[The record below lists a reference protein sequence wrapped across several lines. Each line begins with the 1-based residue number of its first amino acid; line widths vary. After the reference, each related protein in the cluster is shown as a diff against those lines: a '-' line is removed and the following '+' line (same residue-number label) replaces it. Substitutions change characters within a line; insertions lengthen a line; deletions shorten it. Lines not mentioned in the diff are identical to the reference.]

1 MMLQDPAEIDE
12 LPKSGIAILRDVET
26 GAGQFVWMRASLQKQ
41 MQDLR
46 TQHIKNVEE
55 ASRKYGNKPFVVKGE
70 FSTALL
76 TKYFMERS
84 A

>member
-1 MMLQDPAEIDE
+1 MLQDPAEMDA

-26 GAGQFVWMRASLQKQ
+26 GAGQFVWMRAGLQKQ

-46 TQHIKNVEE
+46 AQHIKNVEE
-55 ASRKYGNKPFVVKGE
+55 ASRLYGNKPFVVKGA
-70 FSTALL
+70 FDTALL

-84 A
+84 S

>member
-1 MMLQDPAEIDE
+1 
-12 LPKSGIAILRDVET
+12 
-26 GAGQFVWMRASLQKQ
+26 MRASLQKQ